1 MKFSTT
7 AHQRWLIKLLL
18 LLLAMIPVAGSKAVV
33 AASPSYAAEW
43 EVTFEVS
50 NSKIRAIWIG
60 RVWDYSQGDG
70 LLVHTVRQDISSD
83 CEIFGAPTFGV
94 SDVTLDGKKDY
105 IRCKIPNYVAIFD
118 ALEPSL
124 KRCRCYYDGPPYA
137 AADISP
143 VYTTKALPVVYH
155 NRLTLDVLR
164 KDTNGLRFPFLRND
178 GEVSASWLKGIAN
191 QGPVREPMRVDL
203 NNNLGE
209 ARLSLYFLNGVV
221 ENWKSNLF
229 SSWQSNG
236 FQIWA
241 GYNAPRYTSIN
252 IKGGFAKFLADAGFW
267 DAVTP
272 QYADG
277 FFMWE
282 SEAPTLYKAQV
293 MPGAFGLDT
302 LTYIYIGH
310 NPTTDSYFEGAIRK
324 VAVDPGCR
332 GH

>member
-1 MKFSTT
+1 MKSITT
-7 AHQRWLIKLLL
+7 ARQRWLIKLLFL
-18 LLLAMIPVAGSKAVV
+18 LLTVITVTGSKAVL
-33 AASPSYAAEW
+33 AADPSYAAEW
-43 EVTFEVS
+43 EVTFEVN
-50 NSKIRAIWIG
+50 NSKILAIWTG
-60 RVWDYSQGDG
+60 RVWDYSQDDG
-70 LLVHTVRQDISSD
+70 VPTHTVTQDISSD
-83 CEIFGAPTFGV
+83 CEVFGAPTFGV

-105 IRCKIPNYVAIFD
+105 IRCKIPNYPAIFD

-164 KDTNGLRFPFLRND
+164 RDTKGLRFPFIRND
-178 GEVSASWLKGIAN
+178 GKVSVNWLKGIMDD
-191 QGPVREPMRVDL
+191 GLVREPVRVDI
-203 NNNLGE
+203 NNNMGQ
-209 ARLSLYFLNGVV
+209 ARLSLQFLNGVV
-221 ENWKSNLF
+221 EEWQSNLF
-229 SSWQSNG
+229 SSSQTNG

-241 GYNAPRYTSIN
+241 GYDAPRYTSIN
-252 IKGGFAKFLADAGFW
+252 SKNGFAKFLSDAGFW
-267 DAVTP
+267 DAVKP
-272 QYADG
+272 QYTNG

-282 SEAPTLYKAQV
+282 SEAPMLYSAQA
-293 MPGAFGLDT
+293 MSGAFGLDT

-310 NPTTDSYFEGAIRK
+310 NPTTKSYFEGVIRK